1 MAYTY
6 VMYHYS
12 VCVLGLSL
20 CKVTEIEQ
28 TMDKVQKLYGIFCGG
43 GERGLNII
51 PLYLF
56 NQ

>member
-1 MAYTY
+1 
-6 VMYHYS
+6 
-12 VCVLGLSL
+12 LLIKL
-20 CKVTEIEQ
+20 TENRSYLE
-28 TMDKVQKLYGIFCGG
+28 KVQEREGIFCGG